1 MFEHIGHLALAA
13 LRDHGHAIE
22 GLIHHCIVSSA
33 VGDQR
38 HASGQQYVDNDHAE
52 AELKAEW

>member
-1 MFEHIGHLALAA
+1 MLEHIGHLALAA

-33 VGDQR
+33 VATSATPAVNSTLTTTMLR
-38 HASGQQYVDNDHAE
+38 PS
-52 AELKAEW
+52 